1 MGLRLWWWQKVS
13 RADIPPELRERFEY
27 YGETLLTLASQSE
40 PNTNALGVELAG
52 LSRMKRE
59 EITAWLRERRDIAA
73 QHEDR
78 LETVEWAI
86 LIFVVAAVVLDV
98 LRLWIG
104 R

>member
-1 MGLRLWWWQKVS
+1 MGWRLWWWQKI
-13 RADIPPELRERFEY
+13 RRTDIPPELRERFEY
-27 YGETLLTLASQSE
+27 YGETLLTLASQTE
-40 PNTNALGVELAG
+40 PNPNMLGVELAG

-59 EITAWLRERRDIAA
+59 EISSWLRERRDIAA

-86 LIFVVAAVVLDV
+86 LIFVAVGVVLDV
-98 LRLWIG
+98 VHLLIG